1 MHPDDPNRP
10 RTRRYQPGDYDYPQ
24 QAYSRQNPQQPYQPA
39 DYQEPYPPQ
48 YQQSQYQQPEY
59 QQPRPARASRP
70 ARRSN
75 RPMVNPGVFVGG
87 VLASAVVT
95 AIAAWLAAWVIRA
108 IVDRVNEAGKFGV
121 WNPMANDEYWFAVA
135 GFACAIAAGALWYVL
150 HLATPAPNEFFSW
163 IVGLLIV
170 ASVVLPLLLSREWE
184 VGLTT
189 AVMHLV
195 IGLPILFLIRS
206 MGARSLEYR

>member
-24 QAYSRQNPQQPYQPA
+24 QAYSQQYPQQQPYQPA

-48 YQQSQYQQPEY
+48 QYQQPA
-59 QQPRPARASRP
+59 PRPARAARP

-75 RPMVNPGVFVGG
+75 RPMVNPGVFIGG

-135 GFACAIAAGALWYVL
+135 GFACALAAGALWYVL
-150 HLATPAPNEFFSW
+150 HLATPAPNEFFGW
-163 IVGLLIV
+163 IVGLLII
-170 ASVVLPLLLSREWE
+170 ASILLPLLLSQDWE

-206 MGARSLEYR
+206 MGSRSVQYS

>member
-24 QAYSRQNPQQPYQPA
+24 QAYSQQYPQQQPYQPA
-39 DYQEPYPPQ
+39 DYREPYAQ
-48 YQQSQYQQPEY
+48 QYQQPEY
-59 QQPRPARASRP
+59 QQPAPPPARAPRP

-135 GFACAIAAGALWYVL
+135 GFACALAAGALWYVL
-150 HLATPAPNEFFSW
+150 QLATPAPDQFFSW

-170 ASVVLPLLLSREWE
+170 ASILLPLLLSREWE

-195 IGLPILFLIRS
+195 IGLPILFLIRN
-206 MGARSLEYR
+206 MGSRSLEYR